1 MKTTQQRRRRG
12 CGGGRPVA
20 EVWPTLRS
28 EAEEPSQD
36 VPAETG
42 GRLSREV
49 GGVLRQPTPEGW
61 GGASEMREGGGRVER
76 LSLGPWP
83 VETLVPA
90 PGPDAGS
97 GAGTAGFPCGAEP
110 VTRLANKN
118 EQSHCKRKLTPGR
131 GGPGSWRSCAVTGIR
146 ARSVSAPG
154 PVHAHR
160 GQ

>member
-1 MKTTQQRRRRG
+1 MKTTQQKRRRG

-28 EAEEPSQD
+28 EAKELNQD

-61 GGASEMREGGGRVER
+61 GGASEIREGGGRVER

-83 VETLVPA
+83 VETLVP
-90 PGPDAGS
+90 PR
-97 GAGTAGFPCGAEP
+97 
-110 VTRLANKN
+110 VRV
-118 EQSHCKRKLTPGR
+118 PGR
-131 GGPGSWRSCAVTGIR
+131 GRALRGFHAELNRSPDSLTKTNSITARGS
-146 ARSVSAPG
+146 
-154 PVHAHR
+154 
-160 GQ
+160 